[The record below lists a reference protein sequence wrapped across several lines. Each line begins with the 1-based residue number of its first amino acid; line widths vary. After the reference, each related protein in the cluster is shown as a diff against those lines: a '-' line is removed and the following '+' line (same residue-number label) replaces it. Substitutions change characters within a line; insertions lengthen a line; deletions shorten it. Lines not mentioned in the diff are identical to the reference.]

1 MTPDL
6 SVVIP
11 TFDEVNGIG
20 RSVERAVAFLEEGG
34 LEWELLVVT
43 DGGPPEMA
51 TLVERAARNNRRV
64 QVLVNDHNRGKGFS
78 VRRGVLASR
87 GRVVAFLDADLAQ
100 PIESLPA
107 FLNAISDGADV
118 AIGVRTVISSTR
130 PAPIRRV
137 ASTAFG
143 HIARVV
149 LGLPF
154 RDTQCGMKAFKGDAG
169 RALCRAQRLER
180 FAFDAELLLIAQT
193 WNLRVAEVPLD
204 VEPPGASTVRLM
216 RDGVRML
223 IELLH
228 VRWMSS
234 SGAYSEARFSR
245 ESVASADVS
254 EPDARNGG

>member
-11 TFDEVNGIG
+11 TFDEVNRIG
-20 RSVERAVAFLEEGG
+20 RSVERVVAFLEESG

-43 DGGPPEMA
+43 DGGPPEVA
-51 TLVERAARNNRRV
+51 TLVEHAARSDKRI
-64 QVLVNDHNRGKGFS
+64 QVLVNERNRGKGFS

-107 FLNAISDGADV
+107 FLKAIGDGGDV

-130 PAPIRRV
+130 PAPTRRV
-137 ASTAFG
+137 ASAAFS

-180 FAFDAELLLIAQT
+180 FAFDAELLLIART

-223 IELLH
+223 VEIVH
-228 VRWMSS
+228 VRWLAAR
-234 SGAYSEARFSR
+234 GAYGQPSAR
-245 ESVASADVS
+245 
-254 EPDARNGG
+254 